1 MDSKLTKLLTETR
14 KVPKSG
20 KQRCF
25 RLSTELDQELSEIAQ
40 AAQSLL
46 GYNVSVSHIS
56 RMILAKYATEVKD
69 LLLSHVEDITGL
81 ISEYAPDDVPEE
93 DDDIEDTEDAI
104 SATSQEDLDAEE
116 EYVRRMLDIN
126 AIDTSSTWEP

>member
-25 RLSTELDQELSEIAQ
+25 RLSTELDQELSEIAK

-69 LLLSHVEDITGL
+69 LLESHVEDITSV
-81 ISEYAPDDVPEE
+81 ISDFAPDEVP
-93 DDDIEDTEDAI
+93 DDEDIEDTEDAI

-116 EYVRRMLDIN
+116 EYVRRLLDIN

>member
-1 MDSKLTKLLTETR
+1 
-14 KVPKSG
+14 
-20 KQRCF
+20 
-25 RLSTELDQELSEIAQ
+25 
-40 AAQSLL
+40 
-46 GYNVSVSHIS
+46 
-56 RMILAKYATEVKD
+56 MILAKYATEVKD

>member
-25 RLSTELDQELSEIAQ
+25 RLSTELDQELSEIAK

-56 RMILAKYATEVKD
+56 RMILSKYATEVKD
-69 LLLSHVEDITGL
+69 LLESHVEDITGV
-81 ISEYAPDDVPEE
+81 ISDFAPDEVP
-93 DDDIEDTEDAI
+93 DDEDIEDTEDAI

-116 EYVRRMLDIN
+116 EYVRRLLDIN

>member
-25 RLSTELDQELSEIAQ
+25 RLSTELDQELTEIAK

-69 LLLSHVEDITGL
+69 LLESHVEDITGV
-81 ISEYAPDDVPEE
+81 ISDFAPDEE
-93 DDDIEDTEDAI
+93 DIEDTDDAI
-104 SATSQEDLDAEE
+104 TATSQEDLDAEE
-116 EYVRRMLDIN
+116 EYVRRLLDIN